1 MTVIRQE
8 RSEESSWRALWRD
21 PARIKMLARRH
32 GAPVGFAVVI
42 GAILRLLWLGDTSF
56 LGDRAQLLAVGRS
69 AADFGAVI
77 LTGIPS
83 SLGTMNP
90 PASTWLYGPF
100 ALLGGPLAGTIFTAL
115 ANVLAI
121 ALVYG
126 IAARYLDR
134 VAGFAASLLYATASG
149 PVHYS
154 RFIWQQN
161 LLAPVVLLLFWTTLL
176 GLVERRR
183 GWLGWS
189 ILLWG
194 VATELHPTAAPLI
207 TLIALALIV
216 SWRDLR
222 RRDVLW
228 AGAAAG
234 ALILPSIIW
243 EITSHGADLAGAQRF
258 AGGKPVVDTIALTY
272 LANMVSPAPSNWLGA
287 ASSYTGMGESL
298 GWLGSLMRA
307 LLIAAQAWLVG
318 VIAWPWL
325 AQRVKRTFA
334 GRLPLDSQ
342 WRFTVCLAL
351 WEVAPLLLMLRHTR
365 AIVPHYVL
373 VVLPA
378 VYIGMGGVIAWLAM
392 RIQEVMGRRSA
403 LVSSPRWLPT
413 ATLLALTVALSLGQ
427 TVGVISELATIH
439 SGTFDGLAL
448 PLHYGTPLA
457 SESDALAA
465 AQTAAKRLH
474 ATLSI
479 ASTRVQ
485 QEPLG
490 YLNATAANNL
500 PASDYISA
508 GCVAMPSTYASAS
521 QVALVVPGST
531 AASLLPQMSGVTQ
544 INRIP
549 VQGGQPYLLYDVQP
563 SAALADNHAI
573 VTDITAG
580 PRPADYAYVR
590 LAGVGEALAIRWIG
604 TPPMKEA
611 GDSAVRYWYGAD
623 PRGGALANYTV
634 TAQALDATGRPLGM
648 PLHSSCDRVAWT
660 SQMSLITTLPLAS
673 SLAQGSQVSAWRV
686 SLQMA
691 QAKATRP
698 IIGPIVLET
707 GAITFG
713 PTQTISAPVTFAS
726 QLP

>member
-1 MTVIRQE
+1 MTVMRQE
-8 RSEESSWRALWRD
+8 RREDSTLRALWRD
-21 PARIKMLARRH
+21 PARIKTLMRRH
-32 GAPVGFAVVI
+32 GALVGSAIVI

-56 LGDRAQLLAVGRS
+56 LGDQAQLLAVGRS

-126 IAARYLDR
+126 IAARYFDR
-134 VAGFAASLLYATASG
+134 VAGFSASLLYATASG

-161 LLAPVVLLLFWTTLL
+161 LLAPLVLLLFWTTLL

-194 VATELHPTAAPLI
+194 VATELHPTAAPLVA
-207 TLIALALIV
+207 LIVLALIV

-222 RRDVLW
+222 RRDLLW
-228 AGAAAG
+228 AGVAAA
-234 ALILPSIIW
+234 ALILPPLIW
-243 EITSHGADLAGAQRF
+243 EIASHGADLAGAQRF
-258 AGGKPVVDTIALTY
+258 TGGKPVVDTIALTY
-272 LANMVSPAPSNWLGA
+272 LGNMVSPAPSNWLGA
-287 ASSYTGMGESL
+287 TSSYTGMGASL
-298 GWLGSLMRA
+298 GWLGTLMRA
-307 LLIAAQAWLVG
+307 LLIATQVWFAG

-325 AQRVKRTFA
+325 APRVKRTLA
-334 GRLPLDSQ
+334 GRLPLDSK

-373 VVLPA
+373 VDLPA
-378 VYIGMGGVIAWLAM
+378 AYIGMGAVIAWLAL
-392 RIQEVMGRRSA
+392 RLQEFMERRSLLA
-403 LVSSPRWLPT
+403 SYARWLPA

-427 TVGVISELATIH
+427 SVGVISELATIH

-457 SESDALAA
+457 SESKALAD
-465 AQTAAKRLH
+465 AQTTAKRLH

-500 PASDYISA
+500 SATDYISA
-508 GCVAMPSTYASAS
+508 GCVAVPSTDASAS
-521 QVALVVPGST
+521 QVALVVPDST

-544 INRIP
+544 IDRIP

-563 SAALADNHAI
+563 SAALTNNQAI
-573 VTDITAG
+573 VADTSKG
-580 PRPADYAYVR
+580 PQPANYAYVH
-590 LAGVGEALAIRWIG
+590 LAGAGEALAIHWNG
-604 TPPMKEA
+604 APAMQGA
-611 GDSAVRYWYGAD
+611 GGDAVRYWYGAD

-634 TAQALDATGRPLGM
+634 TAQALDANGRPLGA
-648 PLHSSCDRVAWT
+648 PIHSSCDRLTWT

-673 SLAQGSQVSAWRV
+673 SLVQTGQVAAWRV

-691 QAKATRP
+691 QARATRP
-698 IIGPIVLET
+698 TLGPVVLET

-726 QLP
+726 HLP